1 MIVVTAAESRR
12 LDELTIQRYGT
23 PGHVLMERAGAG
35 ATAALLEQ
43 FPHVRRRR
51 VLVCA
56 GKGNNGGD
64 GFVIA
69 RLLRRKGVRAEVV
82 LFGRQT
88 DVKGDAARA
97 LAALRRARGVITEAT
112 SAHDIAQLPAMMQD
126 AVLLVDAVFGTG
138 LNAPVEG
145 RYADVLHMMNAS
157 GVPIFAVDIPS
168 GLDAD
173 RGTPLGVAIQAEATA
188 TFGFAKI
195 GQVIHPG
202 IGYVG
207 ALAVVDIGI
216 APEALAEVQPR
227 TQLLEPADVA
237 GLVPVRTPEAHKGTC
252 GHVLVV
258 AGSKGHSGAALM
270 TAHAAARAGAGL
282 TTLAGPASLNAILS
296 SGRPEVMT
304 APLRDVEGFVQFDES
319 QVRSMLEGKD
329 AVVVGPGLGTHE
341 DAQKLVWF
349 LLGEIAL
356 PMVVDADALTCVARH
371 RAVLRAA
378 RAPAL
383 LTPHPGEMARLLGS
397 DTASV
402 QADRLGTAVAF
413 ARAHRCTLVLKGAR
427 SLIAAADG
435 SVWINPTGN
444 PGMASGGMG
453 DALSGILGGLLAQG
467 LTPPEAACL
476 GVYLHGEV
484 ADHVA
489 AAQGQ
494 IGLLA
499 SDIIEGVP
507 AGLKRLRQEIE
518 DRSRATLSIRQ
529 RGKRTR

>member
-69 RLLRRKGVRAEVV
+69 RLLRRKGVRADVV

-97 LAALRRARGVITEAT
+97 LAALRRARGVIAEAT
-112 SAHDIAQLPAMMQD
+112 SAGDIARLPAMMED
-126 AVLLVDAVFGTG
+126 ATLIVDAVFGTG

-173 RGTPLGVAIQAEATA
+173 RGTPLGVAVQAEATA
-188 TFGFAKI
+188 TFGFAKV
-195 GQVIHPG
+195 GQVIYPG
-202 IGYVG
+202 ISYVG

-216 APEALAEVQPR
+216 APEALAEVRPC
-227 TQLLEPADVA
+227 TQLLERGDVA
-237 GLVPVRTPEAHKGTC
+237 GVVPVRAPEAHKGTC

-258 AGSKGHSGAALM
+258 AGSKGHSGAGLM

-282 TTLAGPASLNAILS
+282 TTLAGPASLNTIFSL
-296 SGRPEVMT
+296 GRPEVMT
-304 APLRDVEGFVQFDES
+304 APLRDVDGFLQFDES
-319 QVRSMLEGKD
+319 QMRSTLEGKD

-341 DAQKLVWF
+341 DAQKLVRF

-356 PMVVDADALTCVARH
+356 PMVVDADALTCVARDG
-371 RAVLRAA
+371 AVLKMA
-378 RAPAL
+378 RAQAL
-383 LTPHPGEMARLLGS
+383 LTPHPGEMARLLGG

-402 QADRLGTAVAF
+402 QRDRIGAAVAF
-413 ARAHRCTLVLKGAR
+413 TRAHRCALVLKGAR
-427 SLIAAADG
+427 SIIAAADG

-467 LTPPEAACL
+467 LPPPEAACL

-489 AAQGQ
+489 AAQGH

-518 DRSRATLSIRQ
+518 DRSRASLSIRQ